1 MTPQPPPEP
10 IEIKYD
16 PELPTVWDRLFRR
29 RPKPPSRLHA
39 LADLWSANPGV
50 WFDFPENTLMLG
62 RESFLLYDVQ
72 GDPETGAVQIRRKP
86 QS

>member
-1 MTPQPPPEP
+1 M
-10 IEIKYD
+10 
-16 PELPTVWDRLFRR
+16 
-29 RPKPPSRLHA
+29 
-39 LADLWSANPGV
+39 